1 MICSLNVTT
10 ISYKVLTNQF
20 LETYKVAKKMDRET
34 LISVARSSLRTKV
47 RQDLADHLT
56 EIVVDAVLSVYVPGT
71 PIDLH
76 MVEIMKKMHKN
87 DYDSRL
93 VKGIVQL
100 I

>member
-1 MICSLNVTT
+1 M
-10 ISYKVLTNQF
+10 
-20 LETYKVAKKMDRET
+20 ETYKVAKKMDRET

-76 MVEIMKKMHKN
+76 MVEIMKMMHKN